1 MCRVRKII
9 CKTEICRPKSSCP
22 EEQQQQQQQQQEVIS
37 ALLEPAF
44 RNSVAAQVKNK
55 GVRINIISSREDWD
69 KAQN

>member
-22 EEQQQQQQQQQEVIS
+22 EEQQQQQQQQQQEEVIL

-44 RNSVAAQVKNK
+44 RNSVAAQVKN
-55 GVRINIISSREDWD
+55 GM
-69 KAQN
+69 